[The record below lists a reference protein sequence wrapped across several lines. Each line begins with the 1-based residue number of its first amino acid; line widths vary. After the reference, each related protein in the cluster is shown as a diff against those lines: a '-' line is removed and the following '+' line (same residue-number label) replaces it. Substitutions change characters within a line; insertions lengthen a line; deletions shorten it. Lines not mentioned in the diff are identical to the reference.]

1 MSSQSQT
8 SNGMNVCVFCSMY
21 DVDAKYAEPAAEFGR
36 NLTENG
42 HSLVWGGTDS
52 GLMKVVSDAVKK
64 NGGKI
69 VGITMEGIRS
79 TARADADE
87 LVVAK
92 NLSERKR
99 LMLERAD
106 AFVLLPGGIGSFD
119 EITEILELKKHNLHD
134 KHIIILNTDGFY
146 AGFRTQLER
155 MRQEGFITRP
165 LETYLHFA
173 DTPAKVL
180 DILNGQ

>member
-1 MSSQSQT
+1 
-8 SNGMNVCVFCSMY
+8 MNVCVFCSMY

-36 NLTENG
+36 GLTENG

-119 EITEILELKKHNLHD
+119 EITEILELKKHDVHD
-134 KHIIILNTDGFY
+134 KPIVVLDTDGFY
-146 AGFRTQLER
+146 EGFRSQLLRMER
-155 MRQEGFITRP
+155 EGFIARA
-165 LETYLHFA
+165 LEEYISFA
-173 DTPAKVL
+173 DTPADVL
-180 DILNGQ
+180 RLLPR

>member
-1 MSSQSQT
+1 
-8 SNGMNVCVFCSMY
+8 MNVCVFCSMY

-36 NLTENG
+36 GLAKNG
-42 HSLVWGGTDS
+42 HSLIWGGTDS

-69 VGITMEGIRS
+69 VGITMEDIRS
-79 TARADADE
+79 TARVDADE

-134 KHIIILNTDGFY
+134 KRIVILSTDGFY
-146 AGFRTQLER
+146 AGFNTQLER
-155 MRQEGFITRP
+155 MRREGFIAQP

-173 DTPAKVL
+173 ETPDKAM
-180 DILNGQ
+180 DFLNGQ

>member
-1 MSSQSQT
+1 
-8 SNGMNVCVFCSMY
+8 MY

-36 NLTENG
+36 GLAKNG
-42 HSLVWGGTDS
+42 HSLIWGGTDS
-52 GLMKVVSDAVKK
+52 GLMKVVSDAVKEG
-64 NGGKI
+64 GGKI
-69 VGITMEGIRS
+69 VGITMEDIRS

-134 KHIIILNTDGFY
+134 KRIVILSTDGFY
-146 AGFRTQLER
+146 AGFNTQLER
-155 MRQEGFITRP
+155 MRREGFIAQP

-173 DTPAKVL
+173 ETPDKAM
-180 DILNGQ
+180 DFLNGQ

>member
-1 MSSQSQT
+1 
-8 SNGMNVCVFCSMY
+8 MNVCVFCSMY

-36 NLTENG
+36 GLGRDG
-42 HSLVWGGTDS
+42 HSLIWGGTDS
-52 GLMKVVSDAVKK
+52 GLMKVVSDAVKEG
-64 NGGKI
+64 GGKI
-69 VGITMEGIRS
+69 VGITMESIRG

-87 LVVAK
+87 LIITK
-92 NLSERKR
+92 TLSERKK

-106 AFVLLPGGIGSFD
+106 AFVLLTGGIGSFD

-155 MRQEGFITRP
+155 MRQESFIARP

-180 DILNGQ
+180 SILSGQ